1 VAQASRLWKPLAPS
15 PQVFRELIL
24 AQGPVRRKRAIFE
37 KVVMATDFSAAW
49 DEIVSCGGELSHLGC
64 SSVILTHV
72 ITPNFFR
79 LSPEE
84 LRQQAEPRLAQ
95 QRRQLEDQGLQV
107 RVEILVG
114 LPGSSLNEVAR
125 KHDASLVVIGSHG
138 KSRWRE
144 GVLGSF
150 ASAVCHNIQFPT
162 LMLPVRVSASGQPAA
177 CLWRCT
183 DLLGHLLLPTD
194 FSQPAAQALVY
205 VELLVPRGVARVTL
219 VHAWQVPPLEFYEPG
234 LPERVEAA
242 ARNSLEILEH
252 RLEAA
257 GVPRVDS
264 RLIPG
269 HPISVILEMLQAADV
284 SLIVL
289 GTQGR
294 GFVAEIFLGSVA
306 HNITRVAPCPI
317 LLIPPMN
324 REGAG

>member
-1 VAQASRLWKPLAPS
+1 
-15 PQVFRELIL
+15 
-24 AQGPVRRKRAIFE
+24 
-37 KVVMATDFSAAW
+37 
-49 DEIVSCGGELSHLGC
+49 
-64 SSVILTHV
+64 
-72 ITPNFFR
+72 
-79 LSPEE
+79 
-84 LRQQAEPRLAQ
+84 
-95 QRRQLEDQGLQV
+95 
-107 RVEILVG
+107 
-114 LPGSSLNEVAR
+114 
-125 KHDASLVVIGSHG
+125 
-138 KSRWRE
+138 
-144 GVLGSF
+144 VLGSF
-150 ASAVCHNIQFPT
+150 ANAVCHHIRFPT
-162 LMLPVRVSASGQPAA
+162 LMLPVRVSAGGEPTA

-219 VHAWQVPPLEFYEPG
+219 VHALQIPPLEFYEPG

-264 RLIPG
+264 RLTPG
-269 HPISVILEMLQAADV
+269 HPISVILKLLQAEDV
-284 SLIVL
+284 SLVVL

-306 HNITRVAPCPI
+306 HNITRVTPCPV
-317 LLIPPMN
+317 LLIPPLN